1 MKDMNLETMN
11 LQALDIQDACEI
23 NGGAWRIPVPSIVKK
38 LTPAAL
44 ALWAIDNWEELKKGF
59 YDGLTFN

>member
-1 MKDMNLETMN
+1 MKNMNLETMN

-23 NGGAWRIPVPSIVKK
+23 DGGAWRVPIPSIVKK

-44 ALWAIDNWEELKKGF
+44 ALWVIDNWEDLKKGI
-59 YDGLTFN
+59 YNGWNVN